1 MTVAV
6 TPIFPVIAAQA
17 VHGDIGFQTGS
28 VVSARVLKLLPDN
41 QVRISIGNVAIDV
54 QSEVPLQPGQVL
66 QLAVSQTSDGVRLA
80 VVTPQPSSGAAAPA
94 TANTGEPLDTITLAP
109 GAPLNLATI
118 LSTSKVVLTAPEQL
132 AVATAAQSAA
142 TQQAGL
148 STLFANLG
156 AAASL
161 ENLPLPLQQAVANLL
176 AQRPPLDAKLTGN
189 EVKSAFQNSGLF
201 LEASLASGAVAP
213 SGTMPDMKAALIVF
227 RQVLTNSL
235 GDTPD
240 SALPLPAA
248 TAQPVISAT
257 AQPAAAATLA
267 PPLMPE
273 MLAQDDLLQQAGLF
287 AVEDFVDFSSKPQ
300 IAAPAANP
308 PEAAARAVAAST
320 ALNMLQETLQPG
332 AKGADAL
339 NPALDDGALLNL
351 LLPKGKTPN
360 MAPLD
365 EILAR
370 NIIPP
375 PPLRGALPTA
385 QPMALPTLPSDAPLA
400 GTLHHLLAD
409 TDAALARQTLMQVA
423 SLPGRIDGTAAK
435 LDASA
440 PRWNFEIPFAMA
452 NGTAVAQFEISRD
465 GGGDSEAEAASRVWR
480 ARFSLD
486 VEPAGP
492 VHALVSLAGDKTS
505 VRMWAERPST
515 ARQLQAGAAQLSQ
528 ALLRADLS
536 PGDIVIREGVPV
548 QAAPATAGHFLDRA
562 L

>member
-54 QSEVPLQPGQVL
+54 QSEVPLQAGQVL
-66 QLAVSQTSDGVRLA
+66 QLAVSQTSDGIRLA
-80 VVTPQPSSGAAAPA
+80 VVTPQPTSGAAAPA
-94 TANTGEPLDTITLAP
+94 MANTGEPLDIVTLAP
-109 GAPLNLATI
+109 GAQANLATI
-118 LSTSKVVLTAPEQL
+118 LSASKVVLTAPEQL
-132 AVATAAQSAA
+132 AVATAAQTAA

-156 AAASL
+156 VAASL
-161 ENLPLPLQQAVANLL
+161 ENLPMPLQQAVANLL
-176 AQRPPLDAKLTGN
+176 AQRPPLDANLTGD

-201 LEASLASGAVAP
+201 LEASLASGAVTP
-213 SGTMPDMKAALIVF
+213 SAMPDMKAALIVF
-227 RQVLTNSL
+227 RQVLQNSL
-235 GDTPD
+235 GDVPD
-240 SALPLPAA
+240 GAPSPA
-248 TAQPVISAT
+248 TAQPAITAT

-267 PPLMPE
+267 PALMPE
-273 MLAQDDLLQQAGLF
+273 MLVQDDLLQQAGLF
-287 AVEDFVDFSSKPQ
+287 AVEDFVDFGSK
-300 IAAPAANP
+300 AAVLTPAASP
-308 PEAAARAVAAST
+308 PEAAARAAAAGT
-320 ALNMLQETLQPG
+320 ALNMLQETLQGG
-332 AKGADAL
+332 AKGATAL

-351 LLPKGKTPN
+351 LLPRGKAPN
-360 MAPLD
+360 AAPLD
-365 EILAR
+365 DVVVR
-370 NIIPP
+370 SNIPP

-385 QPMALPTLPSDAPLA
+385 QPVALPTLPSDAPLA

-423 SLPGRIDGTAAK
+423 SLPDRIDGTAAK
-435 LDASA
+435 LYAAA
-440 PRWNFEIPFAMA
+440 PRWNFEIPFAVA

-465 GGGDSEAEAASRVWR
+465 GSSDSEAEAASRVWR

-492 VHALVSLAGDKTS
+492 VHALVSLAGDRTS
-505 VRMWAERPST
+505 VRMWAERPAT
-515 ARQLQAGAAQLSQ
+515 AMQLQAGAAQLSQ
-528 ALLRADLS
+528 ALLRAELT
-536 PGDIVIREGVPV
+536 PGDIVIREGAPV
-548 QAAPATAGHFLDRA
+548 QVAPATAGHFLDRA

>member
-54 QSEVPLQPGQVL
+54 QSEVPLQAGQVL
-66 QLAVSQTSDGVRLA
+66 QLAVSQTSDGIRLA
-80 VVTPQPSSGAAAPA
+80 VVTPQPTSGAAAPA
-94 TANTGEPLDTITLAP
+94 MTNTGEPLDIVTLAP
-109 GAPLNLATI
+109 GAQASLATI
-118 LSTSKVVLTAPEQL
+118 LSTSKVVLTVPEQL
-132 AVATAAQSAA
+132 AVATAAQTAA

-156 AAASL
+156 VAASL
-161 ENLPLPLQQAVANLL
+161 ENLPMPLQQAVANLL
-176 AQRPPLDAKLTGN
+176 AQRPPLDANLTGD

-201 LEASLASGAVAP
+201 LEASLASGAVTP
-213 SGTMPDMKAALIVF
+213 SAMPDMKAALIVF
-227 RQVLTNSL
+227 RQVLQNSL
-235 GDTPD
+235 GDVPD
-240 SALPLPAA
+240 GAPSPA
-248 TAQPVISAT
+248 TAQPAITAT

-267 PPLMPE
+267 PALMPE
-273 MLAQDDLLQQAGLF
+273 MLVQDDLLQQAGLF
-287 AVEDFVDFSSKPQ
+287 AVEDFVDFGSK
-300 IAAPAANP
+300 AAVLTPAASP
-308 PEAAARAVAAST
+308 PEAAARAAAAGT
-320 ALNMLQETLQPG
+320 ALNMLQETLQGG
-332 AKGADAL
+332 AKGATAL

-351 LLPKGKTPN
+351 LLPRGKAPN
-360 MAPLD
+360 AAPLD
-365 EILAR
+365 DVVVR
-370 NIIPP
+370 SNIPP

-385 QPMALPTLPSDAPLA
+385 QPVALPTLPSDAPLA

-423 SLPGRIDGTAAK
+423 SLPDRIDGTAAK
-435 LDASA
+435 LDAAA
-440 PRWNFEIPFAMA
+440 PRWNFEIPFAVA

-465 GGGDSEAEAASRVWR
+465 GSSDSEAEAASRVWR

-492 VHALVSLAGDKTS
+492 VHALVSLAGDRTS
-505 VRMWAERPST
+505 VRMWAERPAT
-515 ARQLQAGAAQLSQ
+515 AMQLQAGAAQLSQ
-528 ALLRADLS
+528 ALLRAELT
-536 PGDIVIREGVPV
+536 PGDIVIREGAPV
-548 QAAPATAGHFLDRA
+548 QVAPATAGHFLDRA